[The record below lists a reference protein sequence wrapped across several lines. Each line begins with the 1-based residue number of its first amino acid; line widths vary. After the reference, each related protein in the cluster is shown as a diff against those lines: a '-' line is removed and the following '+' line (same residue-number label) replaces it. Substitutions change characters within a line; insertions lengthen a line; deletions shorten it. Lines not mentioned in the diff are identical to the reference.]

1 MAKAPRVASLKEQ
14 ELNRWCVEMAM
25 KWPVVTTYGGNGVY
39 SAGGGLP
46 SQQSDADVIGRA
58 AKIREWVKG
67 S

>member
-25 KWPVVTTYGGNGVY
+25 KWPVVTTYGG
-39 SAGGGLP
+39 SGGGLP